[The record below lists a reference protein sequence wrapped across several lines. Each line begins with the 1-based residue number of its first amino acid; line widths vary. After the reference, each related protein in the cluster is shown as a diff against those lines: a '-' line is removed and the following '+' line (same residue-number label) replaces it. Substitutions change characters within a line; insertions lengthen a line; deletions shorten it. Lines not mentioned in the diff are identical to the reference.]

1 MILIGRLARLGP
13 ANNPDEALLPKQQ
26 QLFKLARH
34 TETSVTS
41 TACGLALGR
50 GETRR
55 TFALVST
62 HHHPSP
68 RASYSSPPPES
79 LDARP
84 PPRRVTSKV
93 VHASSSSSRSGCV
106 PRRRG
111 IGAPRRGGKRGEQD
125 ERVRAATQRSST
137 QSFVVVNDD
146 CLYPGFE
153 SVTPAGHIPPHSA
166 SMPVRERN
174 ASTGTRFRGGG
185 GGGGGDTTV
194 TSRPRVVCHTH
205 THSLR

>member
-84 PPRRVTSKV
+84 PPPRRVTSKV

-106 PRRRG
+106 PRRWG

-153 SVTPAGHIPPHSA
+153 SVTPAGHIPPTPHQC
-166 SMPVRERN
+166 R
-174 ASTGTRFRGGG
+174 
-185 GGGGGDTTV
+185 
-194 TSRPRVVCHTH
+194 
-205 THSLR
+205 